1 MAVKFL
7 IKTKNGNA
15 LIDETY
21 RTLSL
26 INIRNFPQA
35 NFFEIKRESIYSVLA
50 ISCQTE
56 GVMMPGASNISNF
69 SRKLPDYYTTRGDL
83 KIYEFA
89 DVEIQRHQ
97 GGVNIRNGT
106 TGVLIFSSLLKPL
119 RVVHHAS
126 GVISNLN
133 QNSILFE
140 AQLDSS
146 RKYAVV
152 LGNLPFRLEVG
163 SNVVS
168 ARTMCVTTTDAGYVK
183 VQFKQF
189 NYEAVTGAV
198 RGSVNTGGNYSFQ
211 IIDVTHY

>member
-1 MAVKFL
+1 MSAKLF

-50 ISCQTE
+50 ISCATE
-56 GVMMPGASNISNF
+56 GVMMPGAEYISGF
-69 SRKLPDYYTTRGDL
+69 SKKKQDYYTTKGDL

-89 DVEIQRHQ
+89 DVDVQYASP
-97 GGVNIRNGT
+97 GLNIRNST
-106 TGVLIFSSLLKPL
+106 TGVLIFSSKLKPL
-119 RVVHHAS
+119 RVVHHAQ
-126 GVISNLN
+126 GVISNIGSDSVLY
-133 QNSILFE
+133 E

-146 RKYAVV
+146 RNYAVV
-152 LGNLPFRLEVG
+152 LGNAPFHLSVG
-163 SNVVS
+163 NDVVQ
-168 ARTMCVTTTDAGYVK
+168 ARTLCVTTSDDGYVK
-183 VQFKQF
+183 VQFKRF
-189 NYEAVTGAV
+189 NYSATTGNV

>member
-7 IKTKNGNA
+7 VKTKNGNA

-26 INIRNFPQA
+26 INIRNFPQG

-50 ISCQTE
+50 ISCATE
-56 GVMMPGASNISNF
+56 GVMMPGASNIANF
-69 SRKLPDYYTTRGDL
+69 SQKAIDHYTTRGDL

-89 DVEIQRHQ
+89 DVDIPYASP
-97 GGVNIRNGT
+97 GLNIRNSV

-119 RVVHHAS
+119 RVVHHAV
-126 GVISNLN
+126 GVIADLGADTV
-133 QNSILFE
+133 LYE
-140 AQLDSS
+140 AQLDAN
-146 RKYAVV
+146 RRYAVV
-152 LGNLPFRLEVG
+152 LGNVPFDLQVG
-163 SNVVS
+163 NDVVY
-168 ARTMCVTTTDAGYVK
+168 ARTFCVTTTDSGYVK
-183 VQFKQF
+183 VQFKRF
-189 NYEAVTGAV
+189 SYEARTGGV